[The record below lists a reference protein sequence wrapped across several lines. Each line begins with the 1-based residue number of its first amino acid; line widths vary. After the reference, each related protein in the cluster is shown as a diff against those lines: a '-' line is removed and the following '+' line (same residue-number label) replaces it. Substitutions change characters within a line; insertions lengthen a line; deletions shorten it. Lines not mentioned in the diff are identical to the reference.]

1 MSAEIADFVHKA
13 TALSAQLETS
23 AEQAYAADANNR
35 RAGDLLLTMAVAALR
50 KDDFDRAAQ
59 VAKFLIDH
67 HYPGGEPLR
76 IAASS
81 AFATMQFDD
90 AKKYLAELAIVNPGD
105 PTSAAMQ
112 SAIDRYEP
120 KWQREQKL
128 RAAETKADDLP
139 RVKLKTTQG
148 DILVELFENDAPNT
162 VANFISLVEK
172 HFYDGS
178 QFHRVLPGF
187 MAQGGDPLSKDPKND
202 PATIG
207 SGGPGYTIPDEC
219 NLPNHRE
226 HFRGSLSMAHTG
238 EPNSGGSQFF
248 ICFVPTEQLDGKYT
262 VFGRVIEGLDVL
274 AKLQR
279 IDPSK
284 EKEHSLGLLP
294 DRIEK
299 AEVLRKR
306 DHAYEPTTIGKKPVA
321 AP

>member
-1 MSAEIADFVHKA
+1 LEASAEK
-13 TALSAQLETS
+13 
-23 AEQAYAADANNR
+23 AYAADESDR
-35 RAGDLLLTMAVAALR
+35 QTGDLLLTMAVAALR
-50 KDDFDRAAQ
+50 KDDFDRASQ
-59 VAKFLIDH
+59 LAKFLIDH
-67 HYPGGEPLR
+67 HYPGSEPLR

-81 AFATMQFDD
+81 AFATMQFDE
-90 AKKYLAELAIVNPGD
+90 AKKYLVQLAAISPGD
-105 PTSAAMQ
+105 PTPSAMQ
-112 SAIDRYEP
+112 AAIERYQP

-128 RAAETKADDLP
+128 RAAEAKADDLP

-148 DILVELFENDAPNT
+148 DISVELFENEARNT

-172 HFYDGS
+172 GFYDGT

-187 MAQGGDPLSKDPKND
+187 MAQGGDPLSKDPKTD

-207 SGGPGYTIPDEC
+207 NGGPGYTIQDEC
-219 NLPNHRE
+219 TLPNHRE
-226 HFRGSLSMAHTG
+226 HFRGSLSMAHTA

-262 VFGRVIEGLDVL
+262 VFGRVIDGLDVL
-274 AKLQR
+274 SKLQR
-279 IDPSK
+279 IDPAK
-284 EKEHSLGLLP
+284 EKENSHGLVP

-306 DHAYEPTTIGKKPVA
+306 DHTYEPKTIGKKPSA